1 MKNMR
6 VNCNISAIIANNQ
19 LGKGESALSKSM
31 ERLSSG
37 LKINHAEDDAAGMAI
52 SKKMHAQI
60 RALEQSAKNT
70 KDGVSVV
77 QTAESALSEVGN
89 MLQRMRELAVQAAD
103 DTNCEED
110 RAAIQLEINQLKSE
124 IDRISN
130 DTEYNTMY
138 LLDGTLSRRSY
149 ADIDGVSM
157 FSVTQNVLS
166 GEYVFSVTAAAE
178 QAEIALNSF
187 TTATEAGSITINE
200 ATYHYEAGDT
210 FDSIYKGIQDAC
222 ERGTAT
228 VRMEGGNMAVTNKAY
243 GKQEELIIS
252 FSDENAAMMFT
263 GSTATEIRTTG
274 TDCVVTLDDG
284 FSSTAAVF
292 TDGNRITVSD
302 VDSFEMVIEVEGYTT
317 YAGCTMKVTDIGIMS
332 IQAGANEGQQ
342 INIDIPKVDVH
353 TLDLDLIN
361 VNTGSGAADAIRKID
376 HAIFKVSSSRSE
388 LGAYQ
393 NRLERTTDSLN
404 EYHENITTALSR
416 IEDCDMAEEMTNFT
430 AENVK
435 TQAATSILAQANERP
450 QTILQLLQ

>member
-1 MKNMR
+1 
-6 VNCNISAIIANNQ
+6 
-19 LGKGESALSKSM
+19 
-31 ERLSSG
+31 
-37 LKINHAEDDAAGMAI
+37 
-52 SKKMHAQI
+52 
-60 RALEQSAKNT
+60 
-70 KDGVSVV
+70 
-77 QTAESALSEVGN
+77 
-89 MLQRMRELAVQAAD
+89 
-103 DTNCEED
+103 
-110 RAAIQLEINQLKSE
+110 
-124 IDRISN
+124 
-130 DTEYNTMY
+130 
-138 LLDGTLSRRSY
+138 
-149 ADIDGVSM
+149 
-157 FSVTQNVLS
+157 
-166 GEYVFSVTAAAE
+166 
-178 QAEIALNSF
+178 
-187 TTATEAGSITINE
+187 
-200 ATYHYEAGDT
+200 
-210 FDSIYKGIQDAC
+210 
-222 ERGTAT
+222 
-228 VRMEGGNMAVTNKAY
+228 
-243 GKQEELIIS
+243 
-252 FSDENAAMMFT
+252 MMFT

-416 IEDCDMAEEMTNFT
+416 IEDCDMAEEMTNIT